1 MECVP
6 VLETVSVGDEDERA
20 LCERYGVRIRAY
32 GFRHLRDAALAD
44 DLVQHVLLTVLQALR
59 EGRVEERDRLD
70 AYVLGTCRNTV
81 MDMRRGVARQR
92 RVAERAAAGLP
103 EGYEPQ
109 HLTVDRMRLEQ
120 CLRELEARDRAVV
133 LATFLEDRD
142 ADEIGKAMQ
151 LSTGNVRVIRHRA
164 LAKLQACV
172 GGGAA

>member
-1 MECVP
+1 M
-6 VLETVSVGDEDERA
+6 LETASVGAADERA

-32 GFRHLRDAALAD
+32 GLRHLRDTVAAD
-44 DLVQHVLLTVLQALR
+44 DLVQQVLLSVLQALR

-70 AYVLGTCRNTV
+70 AYVLGTCRNVV

-103 EGYEPQ
+103 DGYEPQ
-109 HLTVDRMRLEQ
+109 HLAVDRMRLEQ

-142 ADEIGKAMQ
+142 ADEIGNAMQ